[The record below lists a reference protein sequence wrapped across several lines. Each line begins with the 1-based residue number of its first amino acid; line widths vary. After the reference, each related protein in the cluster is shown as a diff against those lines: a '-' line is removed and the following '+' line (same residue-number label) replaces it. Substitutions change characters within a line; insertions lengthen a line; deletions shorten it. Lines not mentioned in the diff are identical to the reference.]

1 MQLIGLSNV
10 HSEEIDAES
19 LIIDLL
25 VIVQEKAR
33 LDTADTAK
41 AQVDQTLNDLFGA
54 VSFGEPREEG
64 GVVACG
70 IRE

>member
-1 MQLIGLSNV
+1 MQLIGLCNV
-10 HSEEIDAES
+10 HSEKVDAES
-19 LIIDLL
+19 LAIDLL
-25 VIVQEKAR
+25 VIMQKKAG
-33 LDTADTAK
+33 LDTADTTK
-41 AQVDQTLNDLFGA
+41 AQVDQTLSDLFGA